1 VAERPRTYKAE
12 GIVLRRRNIGEAD
25 SVFTLFSPGEGK
37 FEGVARG
44 VRKARS
50 HMRGHLEPLTHCRVM
65 LARGRTLDVFTQA
78 ETVHAY
84 QAIRDDLERSAT
96 ALYCAELVDRF
107 TVEHQEQAEVFTLLL
122 ETLDALEA
130 GAPAMTARYF
140 ELRLLAI
147 SGYELQLEACAI
159 CNAVLPPE
167 ETLLSPPSGGLV
179 CRQCR
184 PAATSGRVL
193 SLRAVKVLRF
203 GRGAALAEF
212 AAVRCDDALATELRV
227 ALSENVRYVLDR
239 DVYAERFVAQV
250 ARLAPGGLRG
260 SHANEP
266 VE

>member
-1 VAERPRTYKAE
+1 MSERPRTYNAE

-25 SVFTLFSPGEGK
+25 SVFTLFSPREGK

-65 LARGRTLDVFTQA
+65 LARGRSLDVFTQA
-78 ETVHAY
+78 QTIHAY
-84 QAIRDDLERSAT
+84 QAIRDDLERGAT

-107 TVEHQEQAEVFTLLL
+107 TVEHQQQPEVFSLLL

-130 GAPAMTARYF
+130 GAAVLAARQF

-147 SGYELQLEACAI
+147 SGYELQLDACAI
-159 CNAVLPPE
+159 CSAALPPE

-179 CRQCR
+179 CRDCR
-184 PAATSGRVL
+184 PSATSGRIL

-203 GRGAALAEF
+203 ARRATPGEF
-212 AAVRCDDALATELRV
+212 AAIRCDDALASELGG
-227 ALSENVRYVLDR
+227 ALSENIRYILDR

-250 ARLAPGGLRG
+250 ARLAPARSRG
-260 SHANEP
+260 SQADEA
-266 VE
+266 VD